1 MIDAKLIPESSLMDL
16 DRAIYNACVKFYQN
30 PENRKAFEKWQKERN
45 AGKNQSSKVK
55 GWEKVKNQ

>member
-30 PENRKAFEKWQKERN
+30 PDNMKAFEEWQRKRKEAMAN
-45 AGKNQSSKVK
+45 A
-55 GWEKVKNQ
+55 EA